1 MTDDSIS
8 SRWLKGQRI
17 QAGRL
22 PRKIITFSVISGW
35 LMILQYGLLAW
46 IVNAVMIEGS
56 VLNEQMPLIIALL
69 PLFLIRAMINR
80 HVERLSFQAGSEIR
94 SKLRLE
100 LFDHLN
106 QLGPMRLAK
115 RNSAEISNA
124 LLEGVDALQ
133 DYYARYLPHMTI
145 MTLIPLSILIVVLP
159 LDWISALVFLVTAP
173 LIPFFMI
180 LIGKGAESM
189 NQKQW
194 QKLARLG
201 AYFLDILRG
210 LPTLK
215 ILNLSRQEAQLVSQ
229 MSNDYRRS
237 TLSVLKVAF
246 LSSLVLEFLS
256 TVSIAMVAVFIGFRL
271 MWGEMN
277 FLEGFFILL
286 LAPEFYLPLRTM
298 GTHYHARLQAVAAA
312 GQLVE
317 LLSIKPPD
325 LEQATEILPYSPQV
339 TVEVEQVSYRYDEET
354 LALQDINLRISPGE
368 KIALVGPSGSG
379 KTTLLHLLLGFDRP
393 LSGDIFINQTN
404 LATVDSENWLRQV
417 AWVPQNPHLVHGTV
431 MDNIVLGS
439 DQVDNDRMHR
449 AARLARADQFI
460 ERLNAGYNTLV
471 GEGGQALSGGEVQRI
486 ALARAFYKDSPLV
499 LLDEPTASLDA
510 ESEEAIRHAIDDLAK
525 DRSLL
530 IIAHRLQTVRD
541 ADRIYVMKQGK
552 LVEEGTHKELQ
563 SQQGIYSG
571 MLEGADYA

>member
-1 MTDDSIS
+1 MSNDSIS
-8 SRWLKGQRI
+8 SSWLKSQRTL
-17 QAGRL
+17 AGSL
-22 PRKIITFSVISGW
+22 PRKIIIYSVISGW
-35 LMILQYGLLAW
+35 LMIVQYGLLAW
-46 IVNAVMIEGS
+46 IVNSVMIDGA
-56 VLNEQMPLIIALL
+56 VLADLKPLMVAL
-69 PLFLIRAMINR
+69 PFLFLIRAVLNR
-80 HVERLSFQAGSEIR
+80 HVERLSFRSGSEIR
-94 SKLRLE
+94 AQLRLE
-100 LFDHLN
+100 LMDHLHR
-106 QLGPMRLAK
+106 LGPMRLAR

-215 ILNLSRQEAQLVSQ
+215 LLNLSRQEAQLVSR
-229 MSNDYRRS
+229 MSDDYRHS

-256 TVSIAMVAVFIGFRL
+256 TVSIAMIAVFIGFRL
-271 MWGEMN
+271 LWGEMN

-312 GQLVE
+312 EQLIEILAV
-317 LLSIKPPD
+317 KPP
-325 LEQATEILPYSPQV
+325 EPEGATEILPYSSQV
-339 TVEVEQVSYRYDEET
+339 TVEVEQLSYRYDEET
-354 LALQDINLRISPGE
+354 LALQGINLRINPGE

-379 KTTLLHLLLGFDRP
+379 KTTLIHLLLGFDRP

-404 LATVDSENWLRQV
+404 LATVDSEDWLRQV
-417 AWVPQNPHLVHGTV
+417 AWVPQNPRLVHGTV
-431 MDNIVLGS
+431 MDNIVLDS
-439 DQVDNDRMHR
+439 DQVDRDRMR
-449 AARLARADQFI
+449 KAARLARADQFI
-460 ERLNAGYNTLV
+460 EQLNAGYDTLV
-471 GEGGQALSGGEVQRI
+471 GEGGQVLSGGEVQRI
-486 ALARAFYKDSPLV
+486 ALARAFYKEAPLV
-499 LLDEPTASLDA
+499 ILDEPTASLDA
-510 ESEEAIRHAIDDLAK
+510 ESEEAIRHAIDDLAE

-541 ADRIYVMKQGK
+541 ANRIYVMQQGR
-552 LVEEGTHKELQ
+552 LVEEGTHDQLQ
-563 SQQGIYSG
+563 SRQGVYAG
-571 MLEGADYA
+571 MLEGVSYA